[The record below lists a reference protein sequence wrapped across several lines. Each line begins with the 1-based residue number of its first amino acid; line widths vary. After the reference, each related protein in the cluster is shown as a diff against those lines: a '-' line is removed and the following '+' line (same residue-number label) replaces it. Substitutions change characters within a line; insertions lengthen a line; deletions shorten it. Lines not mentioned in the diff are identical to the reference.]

1 MDMIISMYTYWQG
14 RSYNYFQANIMFVDW
29 HPFLIWMCRS
39 LISGSLMSSWLD
51 CPVQSQNSCRWDIE
65 RGDLDPNC
73 VIRLCVSLF
82 NSCYEVHCQ
91 QKGTQYTT
99 RWRAYHILKFDLCS
113 NTTKWCMFILIF
125 NKLSI
130 IFHTRHKFD
139 INNCIWILYIYFSIL
154 VKRLHFLRLLMFSHC
169 VMKKLAVY
177 FWSKWLHL

>member
-14 RSYNYFQANIMFVDW
+14 RSYNYFQANIMFDNW